1 MTRESFYLNQVNK
14 YIRDKNAKILV
25 LGAGALDKKVFEALE
40 FKNVTYSNI
49 ESTTESD
56 LNVFENLHD
65 IQINDSKFDYCVAH
79 ACIHHSSK
87 PHSAILELYR
97 VSTKG
102 ALIIEARDSFISKI
116 ACKFKFSEEY
126 ELSAVK
132 KNITT
137 GGVDN
142 TDIPNYVFRWTEREI
157 SKLLKSYKPELK
169 HKIEYGY
176 GHHIK
181 FSSSKILRFLFKV
194 FFFVFKKQQNLFS
207 IFINKEFSKNNY
219 NDWIKL

>member
-1 MTRESFYLNQVNK
+1 MTRESFYLDQVNK

-25 LGAGALDKKVFEALE
+25 LGAGTLDKKVFEALE
-40 FKNVTYSNI
+40 FNNVTYSNI
-49 ESTTESD
+49 ENTTERD

-65 IQINDSKFDYCVAH
+65 IRINDSKYDYCVAH

-142 TDIPNYVFRWTEREI
+142 TNIDN
-157 SKLLKSYKPELK
+157 SLL
-169 HKIEYGY
+169 
-176 GHHIK
+176 
-181 FSSSKILRFLFKV
+181 
-194 FFFVFKKQQNLFS
+194 
-207 IFINKEFSKNNY
+207 
-219 NDWIKL
+219 